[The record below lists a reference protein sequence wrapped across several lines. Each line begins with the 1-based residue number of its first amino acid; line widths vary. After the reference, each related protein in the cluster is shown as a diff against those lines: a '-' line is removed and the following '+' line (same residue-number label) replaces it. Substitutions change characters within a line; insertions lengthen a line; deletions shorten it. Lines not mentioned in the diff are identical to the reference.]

1 MIKKLILGSL
11 VIATTFAITPIN
23 ASATWQ
29 HDAKGTWYTEGDSYA
44 TGWRYLEHYGGWQW
58 SLFDDKGYV
67 KTGWFQDGGNWYYAD
82 TMNKYI
88 LRDTYID
95 GYYLNK
101 DGILSTD
108 TSNSRAS
115 ESAVKATLEIAKK
128 LEDLGW
134 IKNGPYWNDRAT
146 LYQKSYSKDVRVNT
160 RCEIVGGVAKVYGVT
175 KAQTYEEWRSHL
187 NEDALVMSLDDYL
200 KYKADGRIA
209 SINYY
214 ESSIGGTDKFGVIEE
229 YLSNQPIKT
238 TNTATSTNKTTTSK
252 WNSHSLEEYLKKQK
266 ELQETGKK

>member
-1 MIKKLILGSL
+1 MIKKLKLGSL
-11 VIATTFAITPIN
+11 VIATTFALTPIS

-29 HDAKGTWYTEGDSYA
+29 HDTKGSWYTEGDSYA

-58 SLFDDKGYV
+58 SLFDDNGYA

-88 LRDTYID
+88 LTDTYID

-101 DGILSTD
+101 EGILSTD
-108 TSNSRAS
+108 TSNSRVA
-115 ESAVKATLEIAKK
+115 ESSVKATLEIAKK

-134 IKNGPYWNDRAT
+134 IKSGPYLNDRAT
-146 LYQKSYSKDVRVNT
+146 LNQKSYSKDVRVNT

-175 KAQTYEEWRSHL
+175 KAQTYEEWQNHSA
-187 NEDALVMSLDDYL
+187 EDVLVMSLDDYL

-209 SINYY
+209 SIDYY
-214 ESSIGGTDKFGVIEE
+214 EFNIGGTAKSSVIEE
-229 YLSNQPIKT
+229 YLSNEPIKT
-238 TNTATSTNKTTTSK
+238 NDTATSTNKTTSSN
-252 WNSHSLEEYLKKQK
+252 WNSYNLDKALSK
-266 ELQETGKK
+266 